1 MLYRVALPFIVLLV
15 LTLVTQL
22 SALSYTATQAFVD
35 ILVPSLIALLAVT
48 APLAALGLWLGNP
61 IGLGAP
67 LLTALLSCSPGAVRK
82 LADDARLAIV
92 IGLAA
97 GVFLWALRIL
107 TAPYLP
113 PELPAL
119 GHRGVVGG
127 LLVSAG
133 AAIGEEVWLRLGVMT
148 ILAWFFVRVSGDT
161 RLKPGSAWAAIILA
175 AVVFSLVHLPQL
187 AAAGAASWA
196 GVLGTIFGNTLVGV
210 IFGWLYWRRSLLAA
224 IVAHFSVDLVLH
236 VFPALVA

>member
-1 MLYRVALPFIVLLV
+1 
-15 LTLVTQL
+15 
-22 SALSYTATQAFVD
+22 
-35 ILVPSLIALLAVT
+35 
-48 APLAALGLWLGNP
+48 
-61 IGLGAP
+61 
-67 LLTALLSCSPGAVRK
+67 
-82 LADDARLAIV
+82 
-92 IGLAA
+92 
-97 GVFLWALRIL
+97 
-107 TAPYLP
+107 
-113 PELPAL
+113 
-119 GHRGVVGG
+119 
-127 LLVSAG
+127 
-133 AAIGEEVWLRLGVMT
+133 MT